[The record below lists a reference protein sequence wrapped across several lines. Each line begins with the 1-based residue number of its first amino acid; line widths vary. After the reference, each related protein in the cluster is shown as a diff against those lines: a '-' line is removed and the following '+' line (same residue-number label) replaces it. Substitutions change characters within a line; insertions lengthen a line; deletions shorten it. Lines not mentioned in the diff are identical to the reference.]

1 MNTLVDLSGEEWL
14 PFRNYMISNKGRVW
28 SNRQQKLVC
37 KKEDVS
43 YKHPDGTP
51 RYRMVSWSNEGRN
64 TWRKISLVVM
74 RIFGPPNPNP
84 EYFNCVDHISGDY
97 HDDSIENLRWLPTFQ
112 NNIWSQKTKG
122 YCLHKASGKY
132 RARIGTPVKRISL
145 GLHNTPEE
153 AEAVYFA
160 ARDRAMELCLGD
172 LVIRTPESVV
182 SYVKTGAW

>member
-1 MNTLVDLSGEEWL
+1 MNALVDLSGEEWL
-14 PFRNYMISNKGRVW
+14 PFRNYMISNKGRVF
-28 SNRQQKLVC
+28 SNRKQMLVC
-37 KKEDVS
+37 RKEDVP

-51 RYRMVSWSNEGRN
+51 RYRIICWCDDGRRTCRTVS
-64 TWRKISLVVM
+64 KIVM
-74 RIFGPPNPNP
+74 RLFGPPNPNP
-84 EYFNCVDHISGDY
+84 EYFDCIDHISWDY
-97 HDDSIENLRWLPTFQ
+97 HEDSIENLRWLPKFQ
-112 NNIWSQKTKG
+112 NSLWSKKTKG
-122 YCLHKASGKY
+122 YSFHNISAKY
-132 RARIGTPVKRISL
+132 QAQIRTPVKRISL